1 MGFVGDDDVEGLDGE
16 GGVVGDGLGLSEQVA
31 QGIDALLIV
40 FGRQLAA
47 LEHAEQPLDGADG
60 DARREVELV
69 ALQVLDD
76 VFLAEL
82 VVVVGRAVLVE
93 LFLGLAAQVAPVHQ
107 KQHAPGAGELDQAVD
122 EADAG
127 EGLAA
132 AGGHLD
138 QGARLVDLERV
149 LKIADGD
156 DLRGPQA
163 GFDERR
169 QGLQA
174 GEEGG
179 GCGLSGWACAK
190 AGAGVVGR
198 AGCGGARVHGGG
210 RLPARLPAP
219 AGQVLQPG
227 GQGLRPMEGKHGA
240 GAGLRVQAIGEVGL
254 DAGGFKAER
263 QRPAPSGQ
271 AGRQALRIPG
281 RLHFNTGERGA
292 LFLGL
297 DHAGGF
303 GVDVQQVVGKAVAG
317 VEGKLADRHATG
329 GVDVGIR
336 HVADMPAGRSKKRVD
351 GLSRP
356 GLRCHAL
363 PPFAAHSRG
372 CRAARGACGG
382 HSVPQVP
389 AGGPR
394 RPVEAGNGAFSGKKR
409 PAPIAS
415 RPQAAMFYVAT
426 SEPFQPGG
434 SVTTTS
440 SPGSAL
446 RTVKLPPCACATS
459 LHRYSPKPT
468 PPVARSR
475 AASGR

>member
-1 MGFVGDDDVEGLDGE
+1 MGSGCL
-16 GGVVGDGLGLSEQVA
+16 EQVA
-31 QGIDALLIV
+31 QAIHALLVV

-122 EADAG
+122 EADGG

-138 QGARLVDLERV
+138 QGAGLVGLERV
-149 LKIADGD
+149 LQVADGD

-179 GCGLSGWACAK
+179 GWLLHRLRQPS
-190 AGAGVVGR
+190 
-198 AGCGGARVHGGG
+198 GCGRC
-210 RLPARLPAP
+210 RRRID
-219 AGQVLQPG
+219 QPLR
-227 GQGLRPMEGKHGA
+227 QGLGPVEGKHGA
-240 GAGLRVQAIGEVGL
+240 GAGLRVQAVGEVGF
-254 DAGGFKAER
+254 DAGGFKTER
-263 QRPAPSGQ
+263 QGPTPGGQ
-271 AGRQALRIPG
+271 RSRQALG
-281 RLHFNTGERGA
+281 VAGGLHFHAGEGGA

-303 GVDVQQVVGKAVAG
+303 GVDVEQVVGKAVAG
-317 VEGKLADRHATG
+317 VQREIRGSPRHGRRGCWRPPRCRHA
-329 GVDVGIR
+329 
-336 HVADMPAGRSKKRVD
+336 
-351 GLSRP
+351 SRP
-356 GLRCHAL
+356 QQEARRWTVSPWPPVSCVC

-372 CRAARGACGG
+372 AKGLAGGAQCRKARGD
-382 HSVPQVP
+382 
-389 AGGPR
+389 
-394 RPVEAGNGAFSGKKR
+394 GA
-409 PAPIAS
+409 
-415 RPQAAMFYVAT
+415 
-426 SEPFQPGG
+426 E
-434 SVTTTS
+434 
-440 SPGSAL
+440 
-446 RTVKLPPCACATS
+446 
-459 LHRYSPKPT
+459 
-468 PPVARSR
+468 
-475 AASGR
+475 

>member
-1 MGFVGDDDVEGLDGE
+1 MARADAVHVVVDVHAIGHGLLVAVFHDQVLVEEAEGLLAGRGGQADEVGIEVLQHLAPQVVDAAVGFVGDDDVEGLDGE

-31 QGIDALLIV
+31 QSIHALLVV

-93 LFLGLAAQVAPVHQ
+93 LFLGLAAQVAAVHQ

-122 EADAG
+122 EADGG

-138 QGARLVDLERV
+138 QGARLVGLERV
-149 LKIADGD
+149 LQVADGD
-156 DLRGPQA
+156 DLRRPQA

-179 GCGLSGWACAK
+179 GNAWSGAWAE
-190 AGAGVVGR
+190 AGAGVIGR
-198 AGCGGARVHGGG
+198 AGCGGAGVHGGG
-210 RLPARLPAP
+210 RLPARLSAA
-219 AGQVLQPG
+219 AGQVLQPV
-227 GQGLRPMEGKHGA
+227 GQGLGPVEGKHGT
-240 GAGLRVQAIGEVGL
+240 GAGLRVQALGEVGF
-254 DAGGFKAER
+254 DAGGFVAEGQGPHPGG
-263 QRPAPSGQ
+263 QR
-271 AGRQALRIPG
+271 GRQALG
-281 RLHFNTGERGA
+281 VAGGLHLHAGEGGA
-292 LFLGL
+292 LFFGL

-303 GVDVQQVVGKAVAG
+303 GVDVKQIVGKAVAG
-317 VEGKLADRHATG
+317 VQGKFADRHATG
-329 GVDVGIR
+329 GVDVGVR

-356 GLRCHAL
+356 GLRCHACAPL
-363 PPFAAHSRG
+363 LRLILGEPRG
-372 CRAARGACGG
+372 LRAARSAGRRGAT
-382 HSVPQVP
+382 
-389 AGGPR
+389 AL
-394 RPVEAGNGAFSGKKR
+394 
-409 PAPIAS
+409 
-415 RPQAAMFYVAT
+415 
-426 SEPFQPGG
+426 
-434 SVTTTS
+434 S
-440 SPGSAL
+440 SPHC
-446 RTVKLPPCACATS
+446 P
-459 LHRYSPKPT
+459 
-468 PPVARSR
+468 
-475 AASGR
+475 SGG